1 MNVSDMNE
9 IYKMKHFSTEFM
21 LWFDREWN
29 EVVEML
35 RRKNDE
41 SI

>member
-1 MNVSDMNE
+1 MNVADMNE
-9 IYKMKHFSTEFM
+9 IYKMKQFSTEFM

-29 EVVEML
+29 EVVERL